1 MIRIVK
7 ASVVAVI
14 GLLAVVAF
22 VAPERE
28 VLGARLLAQDPVSAP
43 STVDPSST
51 VLTPSAYEAFIALE
65 PPERQERFRTFE
77 PESKAFIFRTHAERY
92 LQANRAR
99 LSAVTIAFL
108 EDHIAYMTPAVYR
121 TPVDPEIRR
130 RGEELYHERMECTLG
145 YREIEAVDPL
155 GKRAPAMSLLEDF
168 WTWWDCLK
176 R

>member
-1 MIRIVK
+1 MVRIVK

-14 GLLAVVAF
+14 GLLVV
-22 VAPERE
+22 
-28 VLGARLLAQDPVSAP
+28 AP
-43 STVDPSST
+43 STADQSST

-77 PESKAFIFRTHAERY
+77 PESKAFIFRTHADRY
-92 LQANRAR
+92 LRANRAR
-99 LSAVTIAFL
+99 LSPAKIAFL

-121 TPVDPEIRR
+121 TPVDPETLR
-130 RGEELYHERMECTLG
+130 RGEEHLERLECTLG

-155 GKRAPAMSLLEDF
+155 GKSKGRVSLREDF